1 MTAAYADHRTSVWE
15 PQREASLQEARARS
29 RLIFLLRRVF
39 VGLAGSA
46 LASVFVFMTLFSPD
60 GLWGPVYGGAT
71 PLRIIA
77 PRFTGTNTEGEAY
90 QLTADVAERENSA
103 TRLLTLAAPVYR
115 TIRGHTLVAPRGI
128 YDETAETIQMAG
140 GVLFSD
146 ASGNRFSSPGML
158 INLREGH
165 IRGDQ
170 GVTGAGPLGVV
181 RADAYEIRNSDRALV
196 LRGNVSGQVPEARQE
211 QPGAANR

>member
-1 MTAAYADHRTSVWE
+1 MTTAYADRHSVWE
-15 PQREASLQEARARS
+15 PQREASLQQARARS

-39 VGLAGSA
+39 GGLAGAA

-60 GLWGPVYGGAT
+60 GLWGPVYGAAT

-77 PRFTGTNTEGEAY
+77 PRFTGANTDGEAY

-103 TRLLTLAAPVYR
+103 ARLLTLAAPVYR
-115 TIRGHTLVAPRGI
+115 TIRGHTLVAPRGV
-128 YDETAETIQMAG
+128 YDETAETIRMEG

-146 ASGNRFSSPGML
+146 PTGNRFSSPAML
-158 INLREGH
+158 IDLRVGR
-165 IRGDQ
+165 IRGDR

-181 RADAYEIRNSDRALV
+181 RADAYEIRNSDRAIV
-196 LRGNVSGQVPEARQE
+196 LRGRVSGQVPERREA
-211 QPGAANR
+211 QPGATR